1 MKKLFSFLI
10 LLMFFWNLS
19 TDSGL
24 LYSQSTDAFDITIL
38 PLRDKRGYKIN
49 YIHFF
54 HHKDYTYFSGGAYS
68 RPLLVRNEIN
78 GEIELYDD
86 DLVVGKFIRQP
97 YSDKILA
104 TLPFTSYIGNFL
116 VLTDGTIDS
125 LQFGNRKN
133 VHDSTYQFCGVGYFP
148 RKEWEEHYTVE
159 DACLYYVLG
168 HEVLDVPT
176 LDWIHVKNTLV
187 KISSLHKDRS
197 VSYEI
202 EIPDSVI
209 TPWIN
214 PKDPWKKKWTVTY
227 EINRTMNNTEGIVA
241 IPDSTIWFAANPK
254 SIVRY
259 DEKTGNF
266 TGWNIDTIMSKLI
279 GKTAP
284 IDIDEMESIYLIKDN
299 DNYKNSKVCFSLGIN
314 HGFLIFENGQWKLEK
329 IDFSNSEIFTTY
341 FEDSAFQIDPKPLNW
356 AKNEVAFSVYHTKNG
371 LDLKKQSLFA
381 RTLII
386 YNYKTKKAR
395 DFVIPAEAFGDE
407 EFVLTEPDS
416 VLYKNKTKNI
426 YTHCVQELEDGRK
439 AMLIS
444 PAEGN
449 SSYYKYNGIYVVYN
463 PEKDTSSGILNGSES
478 EIETRL
484 PTLCFKTLYPNPSK
498 SQISAEIW
506 CYLADISKLR
516 LCLYDSMG
524 KEVMDLSNKLKYNAS
539 TSILSVDF
547 EIPDMLPKGS
557 YFLTIRSNKE
567 TRSKG
572 IILLK

>member
-10 LLMFFWNLS
+10 LLMFFWNLG
-19 TDSGL
+19 TDTGL

-38 PLRDKRGYKIN
+38 PLRDERGRKIN

-54 HHKDYTYFSGGAYS
+54 HHKDYTYFSGGAS
-68 RPLLVRNEIN
+68 RVPLVVRNEIN
-78 GEIELYDD
+78 GEIELYDS
-86 DLVVGKFIRQP
+86 LFAGQFIRQP
-97 YSDKILA
+97 YSDKIL
-104 TLPFTSYIGNFL
+104 TGMYNGVGELL

-125 LQFGNRKN
+125 LRFGHFGGTSDETKAFRRIG
-133 VHDSTYQFCGVGYFP
+133 CFP
-148 RKEWEEHYTVE
+148 RKEWEEHYTVA
-159 DACLYYVLG
+159 DACLYCVVN
-168 HEVLDVPT
+168 HAT
-176 LDWIHVKNTLV
+176 WDWITRDWINVRNTLA

-214 PKDPWKKKWTVTY
+214 PKDPWKKKWTVTGRY
-227 EINRTMNNTEGIVA
+227 IREIYNPENIVA

-444 PAEGN
+444 PAEATG
-449 SSYYKYNGIYVVYN
+449 SYYK
-463 PEKDTSSGILNGSES
+463 
-478 EIETRL
+478 
-484 PTLCFKTLYPNPSK
+484 
-498 SQISAEIW
+498 
-506 CYLADISKLR
+506 
-516 LCLYDSMG
+516 
-524 KEVMDLSNKLKYNAS
+524 
-539 TSILSVDF
+539 
-547 EIPDMLPKGS
+547 
-557 YFLTIRSNKE
+557 
-567 TRSKG
+567 
-572 IILLK
+572 